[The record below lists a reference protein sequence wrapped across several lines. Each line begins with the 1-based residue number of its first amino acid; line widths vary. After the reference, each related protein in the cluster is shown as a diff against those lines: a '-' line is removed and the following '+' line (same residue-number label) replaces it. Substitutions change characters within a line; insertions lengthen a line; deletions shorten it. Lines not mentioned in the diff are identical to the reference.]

1 MTQCQRQGQLQKLK
15 PPKTSS
21 WLCSKACQDSLNYMA
36 PGSRVTSD
44 FPPKHLF
51 SCEGPK
57 LEDRRHGLER
67 LDGQEVAPGLKKW
80 FLDIDISRFSLIR
93 WFSLQSLKHE
103 NCKMSQVTEV
113 CFTFTIFHLSSFSL
127 SRWLTRVL
135 NDPHSRGLW
144 CLELRGFLEVG
155 GIHTLP
161 DQAPPLAASAPAE
174 PEGGG
179 KVVGTVTDH
188 LFLHGHCVYC
198 LYIRYININ
207 HHLHKHT
214 DRVRGF
220 RLVWYQEICVLS
232 NIYSDPQHV
241 KSAAPVRITC
251 SSFDSCECIRI
262 YILISNWISIR
273 MWTGQEW
280 DEME

>member
-1 MTQCQRQGQLQKLK
+1 
-15 PPKTSS
+15 
-21 WLCSKACQDSLNYMA
+21 
-36 PGSRVTSD
+36 
-44 FPPKHLF
+44 
-51 SCEGPK
+51 
-57 LEDRRHGLER
+57 
-67 LDGQEVAPGLKKW
+67 
-80 FLDIDISRFSLIR
+80 
-93 WFSLQSLKHE
+93 
-103 NCKMSQVTEV
+103 MSQVTEV
-113 CFTFTIFHLSSFSL
+113 CFTFTIFHLSSFRL

-144 CLELRGFLEVG
+144 CLELRQFLEVG
-155 GIHTLP
+155 GVHTLP

-179 KVVGTVTDH
+179 KVVGTVTDQ

-198 LYIRYININ
+198 LYININ

-220 RLVWYQEICVLS
+220 QLVRYQEICVLS
-232 NIYSDPQHV
+232 IIYSDPQHV

-262 YILISNWISIR
+262 HILISN
-273 MWTGQEW
+273 
-280 DEME
+280 